1 MKSFSYSRDEV
12 KFRGCDSMNFAF
24 AVEYPMP
31 AAMLVF
37 KGFHRAA
44 LIVGAMLLLGL
55 SGAHGQTA
63 LKLAVVSSISGV
75 FEVSYGRPFLDGVRL
90 AVEEANAAGPGP
102 RILLDIHDDRGTEE
116 GARAAA
122 ERIGASDALAVVG
135 PPLSTSSIAAGPAFA
150 RAGIASIVTTVESD
164 LVTDHATTFRAS
176 FKNSDLG
183 ASLANYL
190 RHALGGTR
198 AAVIFADNAYG
209 RTIADGF
216 RRSASRLGL
225 ATSFHAYATPAERDE
240 AVRRVAADPDR
251 PAIVLGMLDDD
262 AVPVMVTLR
271 RQGATAPVLGPT
283 GMGNESFAD
292 KFKDLPEEQR
302 ARGFFTRGVYAA
314 VPVILDS
321 ANSETLAFAER
332 FHVRFATDRASVSW
346 LAVQGYDGARLAIA
360 ALRDAARGK
369 PAADLA
375 GRRAAVRGFLQSLDS
390 PLRAV
395 AGLLGPLWFTPDRGR
410 DLPIRVG
417 HFNKGL
423 FESAPLQLVPVA
435 NPAAAD
441 IASGALVEV
450 GAGQYARRQQVV
462 YTGIYLN
469 EIPRLDVA
477 QSIFTAD
484 LYVWIRFARG
494 VGTAEADPT
503 QFEFP
508 DLVRG
513 SFDPTQPTA
522 QRDLEDGTTYR
533 LWRLHGDFKNDY
545 DLHRYPADLQRLGV
559 RFFNAHAATD
569 RLVYVLDR
577 SSLDPAPGAIPSKG
591 GDTDAFSGAEP
602 AAFRNLTQ
610 WLPVRVGQGRDNLV
624 IESSLGDPGQVGIGR
639 RQELSGFEMVVE
651 VRRRI
656 GTTLVKT
663 VLPIG
668 LMTLIMFA
676 TFYFPPALAG
686 AKVTVAITAGLSGAV
701 LLSSINAQLGN
712 VGYVIAV
719 EYGFYVFF
727 ALCLLCIVT
736 VLLVEK
742 LRLAERAADA
752 LKVERVGRYVFVFGF
767 AATIVAALVVL

>member
-1 MKSFSYSRDEV
+1 
-12 KFRGCDSMNFAF
+12 
-24 AVEYPMP
+24 
-31 AAMLVF
+31 MLVF

-332 FHVRFATDRASVSW
+332 FHVRLKEAVHWAAHAATWQRPRTEGSEPWPFITVN
-346 LAVQGYDGARLAIA
+346 GA
-360 ALRDAARGK
+360 K
-369 PAADLA
+369 
-375 GRRAAVRGFLQSLDS
+375 
-390 PLRAV
+390 LRAV

>member
-1 MKSFSYSRDEV
+1 
-12 KFRGCDSMNFAF
+12 
-24 AVEYPMP
+24 
-31 AAMLVF
+31 MLLL
-37 KGFHRAA
+37 KALCRAA
-44 LIVGAMLLLGL
+44 LGGGAMLSLGL

-63 LKLAVVSSISGV
+63 LKLAVVSSVSGV
-75 FEVSYGRPFLDGVRL
+75 FEVCYGRPFLDGVRL
-90 AVEEANAAGPGP
+90 AVEEANAAGGGP
-102 RILLDIHDDRGTEE
+102 RILLDVHDDRGTEE
-116 GARAAA
+116 GAREVAV
-122 ERIGASDALAVVG
+122 RIGASEALAVVG

-164 LVTDHATTFRAS
+164 FVTDHATTFRAS

-216 RRSASRLGL
+216 RRGASRLGV
-225 ATSFHAYATPAERDE
+225 ATSFHAYATEAERD
-240 AVRRVAADPDR
+240 AAARRVAADPDR
-251 PAIVLGMLDDD
+251 PAIVLGMLEDD
-262 AVPVMVTLR
+262 AVPVMVMLR

-283 GMGNESFAD
+283 GMGSESFAD

-302 ARGFFTRGVYAA
+302 VRGFFTRGVYAA

-332 FHVRFATDRASVSW
+332 FHARFARDRASVSW

-360 ALRDAARGK
+360 ALRDAARVK

-375 GRRAAVRGFLQSLDS
+375 GRRAAVRGFLQSLDGPS
-390 PLRAV
+390 RAV

-435 NPAAAD
+435 NPDARD
-441 IASGALVEV
+441 IASGTLVEV
-450 GAGQYARRQQVV
+450 GTGQYARRQQVV

-477 QSIFTAD
+477 QSIVTAD
-484 LYVWIRFARG
+484 IYVWIRYARAVATG
-494 VGTAEADPT
+494 ADPT

-513 SFDPTQPTA
+513 TFDPAQPVA
-522 QRDLEDGTTYR
+522 QRDLDDGRTYR

-545 DLHRYPADLQRLGV
+545 DLHSYPADMQRLGI
-559 RFFNAHAATD
+559 RFFNPHAASD

-577 SSLDPAPGAIPSKG
+577 SSLDP
-591 GDTDAFSGAEP
+591 SGAAAP

-610 WLPVRVGQGRDNLV
+610 WLPIRVTQGRDNLV
-624 IESSLGDPGQVGIGR
+624 IESSLGDRGQGGIER
-639 RQELSGFEMVVE
+639 KQELSGFKFVVE

-656 GTTLVKT
+656 GTTLIKT

-742 LRLAERAADA
+742 LRLAERADDA
-752 LKVERVGRYVFVFGF
+752 LKVERAGRYVFVAGF
-767 AATIVAALVVL
+767 AATIVAAVVAL